1 MPIVA
6 HLSITEVE
14 GHHPKIWT
22 APERFRAALEA
33 WRGLANSSD
42 TRKRRVYNAISRGA
56 RGGTSLNGIV
66 PLGVGDQGE
75 ERIMLDLLIKNGRV
89 IDGSGQAAFYADVA
103 VILGNV
109 RHPIAATTSST
120 CKFCRSAAPFF
131 RR

>member
-1 MPIVA
+1 MLIRSVA
-6 HLSITEVE
+6 RR
-14 GHHPKIWT
+14 G
-22 APERFRAALEA
+22 RALGC
-33 WRGLANSSD
+33 RVLLTDGD
-42 TRKRRVYNAISRGA
+42 T
-56 RGGTSLNGIV
+56 
-66 PLGVGDQGE
+66 GE

>member
-1 MPIVA
+1 
-6 HLSITEVE
+6 
-14 GHHPKIWT
+14 
-22 APERFRAALEA
+22 
-33 WRGLANSSD
+33 
-42 TRKRRVYNAISRGA
+42 
-56 RGGTSLNGIV
+56 
-66 PLGVGDQGE
+66 
-75 ERIMLDLLIKNGRV
+75 MLDLLIKNGRV